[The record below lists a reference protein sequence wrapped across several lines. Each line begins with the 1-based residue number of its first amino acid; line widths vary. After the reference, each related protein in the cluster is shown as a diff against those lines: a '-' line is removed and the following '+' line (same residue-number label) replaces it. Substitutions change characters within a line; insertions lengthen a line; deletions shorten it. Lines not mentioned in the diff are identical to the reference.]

1 MHWLKTWIIML
12 TRLTFMKLYE
22 LKQLKYYKE
31 KQGKLQIRREPVEP
45 VEEEK
50 LRIIQT
56 AAQLI
61 RDEIKSAKEVYVGK
75 NYPSVNSMTLSNTE
89 AVILSNPKRFLSCL
103 ITNTNQS
110 TKNDYRTLYHAGHFP
125 KDFNNAIENRTCG
138 SFCFQIFD
146 RYFNQLG
153 FCKSYKEV

>member
-1 MHWLKTWIIML
+1 ML
-12 TRLTFMKLYE
+12 TSLTFMKLYE

-31 KQGKLQIRREPVEP
+31 KQGKLQIRRGPVEP

-61 RDEIKSAKEVYVGK
+61 RDEIKSAKGVGK
-75 NYPSVNSMTLSNTE
+75 NYPSVNSMILSNAE

-103 ITNTNQS
+103 ITNKDQS
-110 TKNDYRTLYHAGHFP
+110 IKNATIGRFITQATFPRTLIMPLKQDLWIILFP
-125 KDFNNAIENRTCG
+125 NI
-138 SFCFQIFD
+138 
-146 RYFNQLG
+146 
-153 FCKSYKEV
+153 